1 LGFDL
6 KGYLV
11 GASSL
16 FNGNE
21 LRPVFHLHAG
31 HKSKSGY
38 VSTGSLATDRYDT
51 CSRGMSAL
59 LPKAD
64 KIPGASPS
72 PLSAMSGCEQSQQG
86 SPYSITSSAHASSV
100 AASSSRW

>member
-31 HKSKSGY
+31 HKPKSGY
-38 VSTGSLATDRYDT
+38 VSSGSFATEAAEAARPA
-51 CSRGMSAL
+51 MSAL
-59 LPKAD
+59 RPNAD
-64 KIPGASPS
+64 
-72 PLSAMSGCEQSQQG
+72 
-86 SPYSITSSAHASSV
+86 Y
-100 AASSSRW
+100 